1 MAEKIFEELNT
12 SIRTLPEDLNLQDLQ
27 FTKLS
32 DYVGQS
38 LKVEG
43 FFFNSKG
50 MYGKQVTIIAKGSK
64 INMPKWATEKF
75 EKIAENEA
83 MLKAMFEGHLMV
95 ADICERKT
103 NKGITT
109 SFTFKTI

>member
-1 MAEKIFEELNT
+1 MAEKIFEELNGT
-12 SIRTLPEDLNLQDLQ
+12 IRTLPENLELRDLQ

-32 DYVGQS
+32 DYVGQA

-50 MYGKQVTIIAKGSK
+50 MYGKQTTIVANGSK
-64 INMPKWATEKF
+64 VNMPKWATEKF
-75 EKIAENEA
+75 EKIAESEE
-83 MLKAMFEGHLMV
+83 MLKAMFEGHLLI
-95 ADICERKT
+95 DNICERKT

-109 SFTFKTI
+109 SFTFRTI